1 MKPSKINVQVCLF
14 SIYRMVRR
22 PPSQWN
28 QMLNLQQQHLN
39 NLQQGVNQIS
49 QIMNQMQQMLQVFMK
64 AQQGN
69 VTVNN
74 ATNVVNRVNAGMN
87 QEGAR
92 QGRGQNVPPQ
102 LVVQQPVQQLVL
114 QQVQKPIPQQ
124 DHQPG
129 QQQVQPPQYTVVNS
143 SRKRSKGDPT
153 TITYRGNKRR
163 GRLNKNKQQ
172 QSQKQQR
179 DNPVCNRCNMR
190 HAIFLLI
197 SNTIFEIMTNQHLKQ
212 KNKNKN

>member
-39 NLQQGVNQIS
+39 NIQQGVNQIS

-74 ATNVVNRVNAGMN
+74 ATNVVINAGMN

-114 QQVQKPIPQQ
+114 QQVKKPIPQQ

-129 QQQVQPPQYTVVNS
+129 QQQVQLPQYTVVKFIKKEEQRRPNNNNIQGQQE
-143 SRKRSKGDPT
+143 KGE
-153 TITYRGNKRR
+153 
-163 GRLNKNKQQ
+163 
-172 QSQKQQR
+172 
-179 DNPVCNRCNMR
+179 V
-190 HAIFLLI
+190 
-197 SNTIFEIMTNQHLKQ
+197 E
-212 KNKNKN
+212 